1 MNWSWLI
8 TLICPLMML
17 FMMFGLGGKH
27 GHGHGHGHGSR
38 KQASPDYQELQKE
51 LNELKMQNEQMRR
64 DIQSLTS

>member
-27 GHGHGHGHGSR
+27 GHGHGSR
-38 KQASPDYQELQKE
+38 KQASPDYQEIQKE
-51 LNELKMQNEQMRR
+51 LNDLKIQNEQMRR
-64 DIQSLTS
+64 DIQSLTL